1 MSLSH
6 SGAVRPRALAVPFAI
21 SLLLASGAV
30 ADETLL
36 CHVYVRTAPFIIS
49 APGHYCLVGDVKT
62 SQTTGNAITVAADD
76 VVLDL
81 NGFSL
86 DGSAAGTGTRAN
98 GIFTFDRRRITVR
111 NGTVRGF
118 FDGIQLGAGGAGVS
132 NLTVE
137 RVRVDRTAVGI
148 AVRGLGGGHVVRDN
162 VVTNSGGSTVPGET
176 NGVGISVYGT
186 ADVSGNVVMN
196 TFGDSPVA
204 FDLSGGGQ
212 IVSGNRVIGSGSV
225 GFSCDP
231 PAGQVLRDNVVLN
244 APIPYTGSCTL
255 VGATNHP

>member
-1 MSLSH
+1 M
-6 SGAVRPRALAVPFAI
+6 
-21 SLLLASGAV
+21 
-30 ADETLL
+30 
-36 CHVYVRTAPFIIS
+36 
-49 APGHYCLVGDVKT
+49 
-62 SQTTGNAITVAADD
+62 
-76 VVLDL
+76 
-81 NGFSL
+81 
-86 DGSAAGTGTRAN
+86 
-98 GIFTFDRRRITVR
+98 
-111 NGTVRGF
+111 
-118 FDGIQLGAGGAGVS
+118 
-132 NLTVE
+132 
-137 RVRVDRTAVGI
+137 VGI

-212 IVSGNRVIGSGSV
+212 TVSANRVIGSGSV

-244 APIPYTGSCTL
+244 TPFPYSGACTL